1 MKKINYWE
9 IIKKSWEISW
19 KNKYLWW
26 FGFFI
31 AISGGGGMNLSFPG
45 GGDDMSTAKKQ
56 QMMHWIE
63 QNISIIVII
72 GLILLLIFVLLLI
85 LNIISRGALISSIE
99 KRIKCEMVTF
109 RSAWKEGKKNFWKI
123 FNLNVLLGLFLMLT
137 LFILSLPIIIL
148 MANKS
153 YLIGGI
159 LIILAIIIF
168 IPIAILTAYLKIYGY
183 LYAVLGKLK
192 FWASL
197 ENAYNLFIK
206 NIWASILMSL
216 IFIPIGIVVM
226 LAILAAIPVLLLVF
240 GLLAALAYFVG
251 GTIAAVG
258 VGIIGFIVFLIY
270 NFFIQS
276 IVQVFAQAIWINF
289 FHEIAKP
296 KVAETVTEKVTEK
309 SEAPTEPLPVIESK
323 K

>member
-1 MKKINYWE
+1 MEKIKYWE
-9 IIKKSWEISW
+9 IIKKSWGITW

-31 AISGGGGMNLSFPG
+31 AISGGGGVNYISQGENLNS
-45 GGDDMSTAKKQ
+45 SREQ
-56 QMMHWIE
+56 QIMYWVS
-63 QNISIIVII
+63 QNYSLVITI
-72 GLILLLIFVLLLI
+72 ALVFIFIFVLLFI

-99 KRIKCEMVTF
+99 KRINGESITF
-109 RSAWKEGKKNFWKI
+109 RSAWQEGKKNFWKI

-137 LFILSLPIIIL
+137 LFVLSIPILIL
-148 MANKS
+148 MANEN
-153 YLIGGI
+153 YVIGAI
-159 LIILAIIIF
+159 LILLAIIIF

-216 IFIPIGIVVM
+216 IFIPIGIVAM
-226 LAILAAIPVLLLVF
+226 LAILAAIPILLLVF
-240 GLLAALAYFVG
+240 GLLAAIAYFTG
-251 GTIAAVG
+251 GIMATVVIG
-258 VGIIGFIVFLIY
+258 VIGLIVFLVY

-276 IVQVFAQAIWINF
+276 IIQVFAQAIWINF

-296 KVAETVTEKVTEK
+296 KIAETVAEKVTEK

-323 K
+323 KEN